1 MFHEH
6 DDEASI
12 HSHITVIIAVIIVML
27 MHGLVNNYVSH
38 VKLKTK
44 RRPSNA
50 NKLMYDTI

>member
-12 HSHITVIIAVIIVML
+12 HSHITVMISVIIVML

-50 NKLMYDTI
+50 KMKH